1 MEELKE
7 SFLELL
13 ERDKEFRYAVAGYL
27 GFSEVLKRLDVLAE
41 EQVRLREEQ
50 TKIWKEIAGF
60 KEERTKIWEEIAG
73 LREEQTKIWKEIRAL
88 REDMVRGFERHDRI
102 LEKHGEELTR
112 LREEQ
117 TKIWEEIAGLKKEQ
131 VGLREDFNRM
141 FRAFDLRL
149 SRVER
154 TLEKLTVDVED
165 EARSFV
171 GYKLREMGVDLEL
184 TSLILPD
191 LEVNLYGVS
200 GDVCVLGE
208 ASVRAGA
215 GIVDEL
221 LEKFERLRRDYPDR
235 LRRRVVLVLYV
246 SLPMVELV
254 ERVKEEKIWLLKATE
269 EFYRPEKLFLEL

>member
-1 MEELKE
+1 MEPLKKR
-7 SFLELL
+7 FLELL
-13 ERDKEFRYAVAGYL
+13 DKDLEFRYAVAGYL
-27 GFSEVLKRLDVLAE
+27 GLSEILKRLDTLSE
-41 EQVRLREEQ
+41 EQIKLRKEQ

-73 LREEQTKIWKEIRAL
+73 FKEEQTKIWKEIRAL

-165 EARSFV
+165 EAMSFV